1 MRSSVPVELRVVLA
15 RLLHLVVPTVHRALG
30 AAGAREEE
38 TAVVGSVLRRQP
50 PQFGVLRLAWPSIC
64 IRVIVSSL
72 WKSPSIF
79 SLLRCIKLELS
90 TCKVT

>member
-50 PQFGVLRLAWPSIC
+50 PQFGMLRLAWPSIC

-72 WKSPSIF
+72 MEISEYIF
-79 SLLRCIKLELS
+79 VA
-90 TCKVT
+90 KVY

>member
-1 MRSSVPVELRVVLA
+1 MLERGARLRSSVPVELRVVLA

-38 TAVVGSVLRRQP
+38 TAVVGSILRRQP
-50 PQFGVLRLAWPSIC
+50 PQFGMLRLAWPSIC

-72 WKSPSIF
+72 MEISEYIF
-79 SLLRCIKLELS
+79 VA
-90 TCKVT
+90 KVY